1 MKNLAKYPKILCRRT
16 TALLIAFVM
25 IAAGVFGTGVTVN
38 AEGTGTLESTEFLY
52 AYDVQRKPEYPTKG
66 DTITASFLSKPMLA
80 DGTRGTTN
88 NGSWKL
94 KKCGTYSS
102 IKGTSENFTNL
113 QVIVS
118 EIASNYTGLTE
129 DNIVIHELTNGGVH
143 IAYGV
148 TLAYDSTNGLAVFFG
163 DPLYGGAGYLL
174 STGSQQSDSV
184 TISANLDVTDW
195 TPTAHTHAKG
205 THHEKIEATCVLDGK
220 VEYWDCANGCDKK
233 LDTDGNVINTT
244 TDEQLVIHRTGHTL
258 KKTDA
263 ISSTVESTGIKAY
276 WTCES
281 CGLSYA
287 DENGKTEIGNT
298 SALETWKANA
308 SASGGQIERVKA
320 EIIEGANGKWTQ
332 DSKTPLAF
340 RSNASFDKF
349 LRVEVDGAV
358 VDAEKYDAKSGS
370 IIVSL
375 HADYL
380 NTLSVGEHTLAIVSK
395 LDSGETKASTTFTVA
410 KKDAGTTVKK
420 DTTNKNNTTK
430 TKTVKTGDNSQMT
443 VWLVM
448 MVIAFAVM
456 VTVFVVNK
464 KQRFYNRHT
473 HKR

>member
-1 MKNLAKYPKILCRRT
+1 MKNLAKYPKILCRRA

-25 IAAGVFGTGVTVN
+25 IAAGVIGTGVTVN
-38 AEGTGTLESTEFLY
+38 AEGAGNLESTTFSH
-52 AYDVQRKPEYPTKG
+52 AYDVQRSPDFPTKG
-66 DTITASFLSKPMLA
+66 QKIEASGLNYPILA
-80 DGTRGTTN
+80 TGYRGNTN
-88 NGSWKL
+88 GGSWTLTKI
-94 KKCGTYSS
+94 GTYSS
-102 IKGTSENFTNL
+102 IKETIEDFTNL
-113 QVIVS
+113 QSIVS
-118 EIASNYTGLTE
+118 EIARNYTGLTE
-129 DNIVIHELTNGGVH
+129 DNIVIHKLTNGGAH

-163 DPLYGGAGYLL
+163 DSLYGGAGYLL
-174 STGSQQSDSV
+174 STSPQSGTV
-184 TISANLDVTDW
+184 NIYANLDVTDW